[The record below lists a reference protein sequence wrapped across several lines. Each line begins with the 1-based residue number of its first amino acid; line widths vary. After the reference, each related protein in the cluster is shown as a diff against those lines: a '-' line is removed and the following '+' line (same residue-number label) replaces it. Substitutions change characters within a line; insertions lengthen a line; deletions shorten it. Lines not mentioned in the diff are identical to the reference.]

1 MTDMTVG
8 TNSAPGVAAAA
19 EERFRD
25 APEPPAAA
33 ADGLCGVPPQAV
45 DSARARGAGPAA
57 RPGRAARAA
66 AGAPGAGVGPGVAGG
81 PG

>member
-57 RPGRAARAA
+57 RRGTR
-66 AGAPGAGVGPGVAGG
+66 
-81 PG
+81 

>member
-57 RPGRAARAA
+57 RPGRADRAA
-66 AGAPGAGVGPGVAGG
+66 GGAPGGGVGP
-81 PG
+81 